1 MSSQLNTS
9 TIFQDIIKTTS
20 SSSNSRRDLSDI
32 LPTPLPSQPRFDARG
47 LIVARADDPLSRAS
61 SFFNSI
67 RTSILPQPTGA
78 IAGGFSSLANQ
89 ALSQIAKIFGESIND
104 ALNSLISEIVD
115 EVGIREW
122 YGLYFGVLCSAD
134 YKPNFRDPDATLANI
149 SCSSLRGLSSI
160 HFFDAGS
167 Q

>member
-134 YKPNFRDPDATLANI
+134 YKPNFRDPDAT
-149 SCSSLRGLSSI
+149 
-160 HFFDAGS
+160 FFDAGS